1 MSPALLDSR
10 NPNPSGQIP
19 TPFSSNFSGFS
30 SFIQSKAM
38 NLSNSNSD
46 HSRFSSSNEIVSE
59 IGTNKP
65 GFGPSLGSASSRSKQ
80 RLLKLRR
87 QSTSNNPRSTLS
99 SENAKVDS
107 GFNPFRP
114 ISDNSIPSNIGAEM
128 GSSFSGKLN
137 FGNVGNEGFVFGVS
151 REKSSANS
159 NSNVGNSS
167 GFVGNKVVDDIRKL
181 KFGSEQEFVSTTGPD
196 KGVPVF
202 GSARGIDESEV
213 SKLPKEIRKLN
224 IKGSGNVENFKN
236 VKDVNSKLS
245 VRNKTHLSFESGK
258 NVGSSFD
265 TSVESEL
272 PNELNKLNIKD
283 AGEIGG
289 GSRSYNA
296 DNVKKFTFGDVNKG
310 NSSLDGSS
318 ASILPDE
325 MKNLNIKDSVGTSG
339 GEKKVVNVS
348 ASDRSGFAFG
358 STTGATDSFD
368 GRTESMLSDEM
379 VKLRIARE
387 VGDNTDQRQ
396 TGFGSYALSA
406 KEALGN
412 FGNKKLQ
419 DIGISPNAVHFQSVQ
434 NATEVPCADR
444 PEKKNEF
451 TFASSWDCMG
461 TPHVE
466 FKTPSQKGNI
476 YTDLD
481 KKLDFSAKLES
492 AKGTRS
498 KKKGGKLKKPT
509 SAQHWLGQYSVL
521 RKSNSQ
527 EHSDSFEAY
536 SPMDVSPY
544 QETLTDNTGSRE
556 TSVTSEEAFHLYV
569 NNTSSESGSIVPNNA
584 IDEDLVVA
592 TQSLGIDEDDLK
604 CTETKVEGSEYR
616 FGKGVGAEGPSEESV
631 LMAETESFITAA
643 EQFDCSSDAFVTP
656 TDTEV
661 TSSLSIERQDSDGT
675 MQFGFASAAEDA
687 GGTNFMFSA
696 SSSAQGQ
703 SSSTMRH
710 HKKKN
715 RVKGI
720 PESYNSTPNTK
731 VQQTPSS
738 MPFFPFSDTT
748 LPLSPKRGQKGD
760 IPTSFRKRADKS
772 EAVKEQETKQS
783 SMPAATIAAQEVCE
797 KWRLRGN
804 QAYANGDMSRAEEY
818 YTQGVNCVSKNENS
832 RTCLRALMLCYSNRA
847 ATRMSLGR
855 MREALGD
862 CINAAAIEPS
872 FLRVQVRAAN
882 CYLALGEVED
892 ASLHFMKCLQ
902 SGSEACVDRK
912 LVLEASEGLE
922 KAQKVSEFMKHSAEL
937 LQRRTSSDAESALGV
952 IAQALT
958 ISSCCEKLLEMK
970 ADALFTLRKYKELI
984 RLCEQTVGS
993 AEMNSSAKSVNGRL
1007 TTLDCSDVQKNP
1019 SFSLWRWQLIIKS
1032 YFSLGRLEEAL
1043 DFLKNQGE
1051 SISTTKKSLESLI
1064 PLAGTIRELV
1074 HHKAAG
1080 NEAFQSGKHAEAADH
1095 YTAAL
1100 SCTVESRP
1108 FAAVCFCNRAAAYKA
1123 MGQIADAIADCSL
1136 AIALDGNY
1144 LKAISRRATLFEMI
1158 RDYEQASRDL
1168 QRLVSLLMNQ
1178 VEDKANLSGA
1188 SDRSSIVNELRQ
1200 AQQRLS
1206 ATEEESRKDIPL
1218 NMYLILG
1225 IDSSVTASEIKK
1237 AYRKAALRHH
1247 PDKAGQSLAKSEN
1260 GDDGLWK
1267 EVVEGVYKD
1276 ADRLFKMIGEA
1287 YAVLSDPTKRS
1298 QYDLEEEMRRTQ
1310 KRGNGGNTSRM
1321 HSDAQNYPFERSSSS
1336 RQWQEVWRSYGNPQ
1350 SRAPETHRSSR
1361 Y

>member
-1 MSPALLDSR
+1 MSALLDSR
-10 NPNPSGQIP
+10 NPNPNGQIS
-19 TPFSSNFSGFS
+19 TLFSSNFSRFS

-38 NLSNSNSD
+38 NPSNSNSD
-46 HSRFSSSNEIVSE
+46 HSRFSSSYEIASE
-59 IGTNKP
+59 IGMNKP
-65 GFGPSLGSASSRSKQ
+65 GSGPAMGSASSRSKPRP
-80 RLLKLRR
+80 RLAKLRR
-87 QSTSNNPRSTLS
+87 QSTSNNPRSALS
-99 SENAKVDS
+99 SENAKIDS

-114 ISDNSIPSNIGAEM
+114 ISDNSIPSNIEGEI
-128 GSSFSGKLN
+128 GSSFLGKLN

-151 REKSSANS
+151 QEKSNANL

-167 GFVGNKVVDDIRKL
+167 GFLGNNIVDDIRKL
-181 KFGSEQEFVSTTGPD
+181 KIGSAQEFVSTTGPD
-196 KGVPVF
+196 KGILVF
-202 GSARGIDESEV
+202 GSASGVDESEA

-224 IKGSGNVENFKN
+224 VKGSGNVENFNN

-245 VRNKTHLSFESGK
+245 VHNKTHLSFGSGK
-258 NVGSSFD
+258 NVVSSFG
-265 TSVESEL
+265 TSVASEL

-296 DNVKKFTFGDVNKG
+296 DNVKKFTFGDVNKE
-310 NSSLDGSS
+310 NNSLDESS

-325 MKNLNIKDSVGTSG
+325 MNNLNIRDSVSAYG
-339 GEKKVVNVS
+339 GEKKEVNVS

-358 STTGATDSFD
+358 STTGVSGSFD
-368 GRTESMLSDEM
+368 GRKESMLSDEM
-379 VKLRIARE
+379 VKLKIARQA
-387 VGDNTDQRQ
+387 GDNTGQRQ
-396 TGFGSYALSA
+396 TGFGSSTLSA
-406 KEALGN
+406 KEGLGN
-412 FGNKKLQ
+412 FGSKKLQ
-419 DIGISPNAVHFQSVQ
+419 DIGNSSSDVQFQSVW
-434 NATEVPCADR
+434 NATEVSSMGR
-444 PEKKNEF
+444 PEKKSEF
-451 TFASSWDCMG
+451 TFASSWDGMG
-461 TPHVE
+461 THNVE
-466 FKTPSQKGNI
+466 FTTPSQKGNI
-476 YTDLD
+476 FTDLD
-481 KKLDFSAKLES
+481 KKLDFSAKVES

-498 KKKGGKLKKPT
+498 KQKKGKPKKPT
-509 SAQHWLGQYSVL
+509 SAQQWLGQDSVL
-521 RKSNSQ
+521 RKSSSQ

-544 QETLTDNTGSRE
+544 QETLADNTGSRE

-569 NNTSSESGSIVPNNA
+569 NNASSESGSTVPNDA
-584 IDEDLVVA
+584 IDEDLVAA
-592 TQSLGIDEDDLK
+592 TQRLGIDEDDIK
-604 CTETKVEGSEYR
+604 CTETKVEGSEHR

-631 LMAETESFITAA
+631 LTAETESFITAA
-643 EQFDCSSDAFVTP
+643 EQFDCSSDVTA

-661 TSSLSIERQDSDGT
+661 TSILRIERQDSDGS

-696 SSSAQGQ
+696 SSSSQGQ
-703 SSSTMRH
+703 SAAAMRH

-720 PESYNSTPNTK
+720 PESYSSTPTTK
-731 VQQTPSS
+731 VQHTPSS

-748 LPLSPKRGQKGD
+748 LPLSPNRGQKGD
-760 IPTSFRKRADKS
+760 LPTSFSKRTDKS

-804 QAYANGDMSRAEEY
+804 KAYANGDMSRAEEY

-855 MREALGD
+855 IRDALGD
-862 CINAAAIEPS
+862 CINAAAIDPS

-902 SGSEACVDRK
+902 SGSEACMDRK

-922 KAQKVSEFMKHSAEL
+922 KAQKVSEFMKQSAEL

-952 IAQALT
+952 IAKALT

-970 ADALFTLRKYKELI
+970 ADALFTLRKYEELI
-984 RLCEQTVGS
+984 RLCEQTLGS
-993 AEMNSSAKSVNGRL
+993 AISVNGRL
-1007 TTLDCSDVQKNP
+1007 TTMDCSDVQKNP

-1043 DFLKNQGE
+1043 DFLKKQEE

-1074 HHKAAG
+1074 RHKAAG
-1080 NEAFQSGKHAEAADH
+1080 NEAFQSGKHAEAAEH

-1123 MGQIADAIADCSL
+1123 MGQIVDAIADCSL

-1168 QRLVSLLMNQ
+1168 QRLVSLLMKQ
-1178 VEDKANLSGA
+1178 VEDKANQSGA
-1188 SDRSSIVNELRQ
+1188 SDKSSIVSELRQ

-1206 ATEEESRKDIPL
+1206 VTEEESRKEIPL

-1247 PDKAGQSLAKSEN
+1247 PDKAGQSLARSEN
-1260 GDDGLWK
+1260 GDAGLWK

-1298 QYDLEEEMRRTQ
+1298 RYDLEEEMRSTQ
-1310 KRGNGGNTSRM
+1310 KRGNGGSTSRM
-1321 HSDAQNYPFERSSSS
+1321 QPDVHNYPFERSSSR
-1336 RQWQEVWRSYGNPQ
+1336 RQWQEVWRSYGNCQ
-1350 SRAPETHRSSR
+1350 SRASETHQSSR

>member
-10 NPNPSGQIP
+10 NPNPNGQIS

-30 SFIQSKAM
+30 SIIQSKAM

-46 HSRFSSSNEIVSE
+46 HSRFSSSNEIASE

-65 GFGPSLGSASSRSKQ
+65 GFGPALGSASSRSKP
-80 RLLKLRR
+80 RLLKLKR

-151 REKSSANS
+151 QEKLSANS

-167 GFVGNKVVDDIRKL
+167 GFVGNKIVDDINKL

-196 KGVPVF
+196 KGVPEF
-202 GSARGIDESEV
+202 GSASGIDESEV

-224 IKGSGNVENFKN
+224 IKGSGNVETFKN
-236 VKDVNSKLS
+236 AKDVNSKLS

-258 NVGSSFD
+258 NVGSSFG

-283 AGEIGG
+283 AGDIGG

-310 NSSLDGSS
+310 NSSFDGSS

-325 MKNLNIKDSVGTSG
+325 MKNLNIKDSVGTYG
-339 GEKKVVNVS
+339 GEKKEVNVS

-358 STTGATDSFD
+358 STTGATDSFV

-379 VKLRIARE
+379 VKLRITRE
-387 VGDNTDQRQ
+387 VGDNTGQRQ
-396 TGFGSYALSA
+396 TGFGSCALSA

-412 FGNKKLQ
+412 FGSKKLQ
-419 DIGISPNAVHFQSVQ
+419 DMGISSSAVYFQSVQ
-434 NATEVPCADR
+434 NATEVPCTDR

-451 TFASSWDCMG
+451 TFASSWDGMG

-466 FKTPSQKGNI
+466 FTTPSQKGNI

-492 AKGTRS
+492 AKGTR
-498 KKKGGKLKKPT
+498 
-509 SAQHWLGQYSVL
+509 
-521 RKSNSQ
+521 KSNSQ

-536 SPMDVSPY
+536 PPMDVSPY
-544 QETLTDNTGSRE
+544 QETLADNTGSRE

-569 NNTSSESGSIVPNNA
+569 NNASSESGSIVPNNA
-584 IDEDLVVA
+584 IEEDLVVA
-592 TQSLGIDEDDLK
+592 TQCLGIDEDDLK

-616 FGKGVGAEGPSEESV
+616 FGKGVGAEGPSVESV

-643 EQFDCSSDAFVTP
+643 EQFDCSSDSFVTP

-661 TSSLSIERQDSDGT
+661 TSSLRIERQDSDDS

-710 HKKKN
+710 HKKKS

-720 PESYNSTPNTK
+720 PESYSSTPNTK

-738 MPFFPFSDTT
+738 FFPFSDTT

-760 IPTSFRKRADKS
+760 LPTSFRKRADKS

-797 KWRLRGN
+797 KWRLRH
-804 QAYANGDMSRAEEY
+804 
-818 YTQGVNCVSKNENS
+818 KLWLLLFENVDFEKY
-832 RTCLRALMLCYSNRA
+832 RETKPMQMEICPELRSITPKGNRA

-855 MREALGD
+855 MREALED
-862 CINAAAIEPS
+862 CINAAAIEPN

-882 CYLALGEVED
+882 ACNQEVKPAWTE
-892 ASLHFMKCLQ
+892 
-902 SGSEACVDRK
+902 K

-922 KAQKVSEFMKHSAEL
+922 KAQKVSEFMKQSAEL

-993 AEMNSSAKSVNGRL
+993 AEMNCSAKSVNGRL
-1007 TTLDCSDVQKNP
+1007 TTLDCSDIQKNP

-1108 FAAVCFCNRAAAYKA
+1108 FAAVCFCNRAAAYKD

-1298 QYDLEEEMRRTQ
+1298 QYDLEEEMRSTQ

-1321 HSDAQNYPFERSSSS
+1321 HTDAQNYPFERSSSS
-1336 RQWQEVWRSYGNPQ
+1336 RQRQEVWRSYGNPQ
-1350 SRAPETHRSSR
+1350 SRAPETRRSSR